1 MNFWQGYALFLV
13 CVYIIACVIAW
24 IAENRAKRR
33 EKLRNIRA
41 GRIRDKRR
49 KKFKDLQWAVI
60 SHTAR
65 QNRKRGVTVWIKS
78 A

>member
-1 MNFWQGYALFLV
+1 MNFWQGYGLFLL
-13 CVYIIACVIAW
+13 CIYAIAYAIACIAD
-24 IAENRAKRR
+24 ERKKRR

-41 GRIRDKRR
+41 ERIRDKRK
-49 KKFKDLQWAVI
+49 KKFKDLQWAVM

-65 QNRKRGVTVWIKS
+65 QNRKRGVTIWIKS